1 MWNWSRF
8 LTGYLRLGVDLE
20 GSPIQNKV
28 NEAKACREA
37 VSRLEHNE
45 NKNSIGGPM
54 AGSVNKVILVGNLG
68 NDPEI
73 RTFGNGGKV
82 ANFSLATSEN
92 WRDKQSGER
101 REKTE
106 WHRVAV
112 FGEGL
117 VGVIERYVKKGSKLY
132 IEGKLQTRKWQ
143 DRDGNDKYTTE
154 VVLQGPGTT
163 LTMLDSA
170 GGQGGGGRSGGGG
183 YGGGQGGGGG
193 YNQDRGGY
201 GNMDQ
206 GGSGGGSRSASTME
220 GPKGDFDL
228 DDEIPF

>member
-1 MWNWSRF
+1 MGRVSSSY
-8 LTGYLRLGVDLE
+8 TDYLREAVDLDAV
-20 GSPIQNKV
+20 STQNKT
-28 NEAKACREA
+28 NEAASCNEA
-37 VSRLEHNE
+37 VSRLEHKA

-117 VGVIERYVKKGSKLY
+117 VGVVERYVKKGSKLY

-154 VVLQGPGTT
+154 IVLQGPGTT

-170 GGQGGGGRSGGGG
+170 GGQGGGGGGRS
-183 YGGGQGGGGG
+183 GGGG

-206 GGSGGGSRSASTME
+206 GSSGGGGGSRSASTME